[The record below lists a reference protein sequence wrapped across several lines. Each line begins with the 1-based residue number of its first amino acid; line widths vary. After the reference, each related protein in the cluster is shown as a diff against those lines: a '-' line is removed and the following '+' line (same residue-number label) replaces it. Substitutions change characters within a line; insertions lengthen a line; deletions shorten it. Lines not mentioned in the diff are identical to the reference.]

1 MITLKMDDRFLAAY
15 LFYGAMVM
23 LKTWVMSFLTSRH
36 RIGNKALPSPED
48 YGKDNTKPVPVNPDV
63 ERVRRAHLNDLENI
77 PIFMIV
83 ALLYGLSG
91 EPVARGIWCLR
102 IFTGA
107 RFLHTIAY
115 LNGISV
121 PRALGFLSGSV
132 CTAVLGFSVLY
143 SAVKTGV
150 F

>member
-1 MITLKMDDRFLAAY
+1 MVPLTVDDRFLSAY
-15 LFYGAMVM
+15 LLYGSALM
-23 LKTWVMSFLTSRH
+23 LKTFAMSFFTVRQ
-36 RIGNKALPSPED
+36 RMANKALPSPED

-115 LNGISV
+115 LNGISA

>member
-1 MITLKMDDRFLAAY
+1 M
-15 LFYGAMVM
+15 
-23 LKTWVMSFLTSRH
+23 
-36 RIGNKALPSPED
+36 
-48 YGKDNTKPVPVNPDV
+48 
-63 ERVRRAHLNDLENI
+63 NDLENI

-115 LNGISV
+115 LNGISA

>member
-1 MITLKMDDRFLAAY
+1 MVPLTIDDRFLSAY
-15 LFYGAMVM
+15 LLYGSSLM
-23 LKTWVMSFLTSRH
+23 LKTFAMSFLTVRK
-36 RIGNKALPSPED
+36 RVANKALPSSED

-115 LNGISV
+115 LNGISA
-121 PRALGFLSGSV
+121 PRALSFLGGSV